1 MGNIAQI
8 MRDGG
13 IWMYSILIVQIV
25 AIAVVI
31 ERFIFLFFRY
41 NINANAFMQNV
52 QKLVM
57 AGNLDRAI
65 KLCNAAPAAAL
76 PRVVKAGL
84 TRANK
89 GSEAISAA
97 IAEAQLE
104 VVPMVTRR
112 TNSLLVLAN
121 VATLLGLLGTIVGL
135 IQAFDALK
143 NAPPEQRQALLAGG
157 ISLAMFTT
165 AYGLIVAIPIIV
177 VHMFLTGITKKI
189 IEEID
194 QYALKTENLLI
205 AHGRGKLQATA
216 E

>member
-1 MGNIAQI
+1 MGDIAQI

-13 IWMYSILIVQIV
+13 IWMYSILVVQIV
-25 AIAVVI
+25 ATAVVI

-41 NINANAFMQNV
+41 NINGSAFMAQIT
-52 QKLVM
+52 KLIT
-57 AGNLDRAI
+57 AGNIDRAI

-84 TRANK
+84 LRANK
-89 GSEAISAA
+89 GSDAITSGV
-97 IAEAQLE
+97 AEAQLE
-104 VVPMVTRR
+104 VVPMITRR
-112 TNSLLVLAN
+112 TNSLLVLSN

-135 IQAFDALK
+135 IEAFDALK

-165 AYGLIVAIPIIV
+165 AYGLIVAIPVIMA
-177 VHMFLTGITKKI
+177 HLFLSGITKKI
-189 IEEID
+189 LEEID
-194 QYALKTENLLI
+194 QYSLRTENLLI
-205 AHGRGKLQATA
+205 AFGKGKLQAEA